1 VSEPSSWDHGY
12 HSASTYTNGFYRE
25 VTPSWLDFGALLKG
39 HRPPRES
46 EGEPFV
52 FLDLGCG
59 TGFGLVMLA
68 ALFPEGR
75 FFGVDFHPDHV
86 AHGLDLAKRA
96 GVNNIDIIEADFL
109 ALAAPDAQPPWP
121 LGGCDYVVA
130 HGIATWVTEP
140 VQSALLAVAA
150 ASLRPGGL
158 VYCSYNTYPGWLGR
172 SAYQKLLTLE
182 IPTAKKGEFG
192 HRFHQ
197 SARLLNQLL
206 GEESQP
212 SPMGATF
219 PGLRRDLLS
228 IEFAPVDYLFGEYAN
243 AGWAPLY
250 FTDMNLRCQVHK
262 LSFLGTATFSESF
275 FELLPPSLRDVVINE
290 PRSEVRELL
299 TDLATN
305 KSFRR
310 DILTKG
316 HVQLSQKEWSARLG
330 PISFRLLQPQD
341 EWIPVPTETLHF
353 HASFG
358 EIQGDPQA
366 YGPLISAI
374 TTSPSSIQSL
384 LSTIQQPQGELVVML
399 SLLLEAGCI
408 GFERGSAGSQ
418 SAPVVQRLNQ
428 LLLDRMQEGRT
439 YSQLALPAVGTAV
452 PFSVLEALID
462 KAHRDQLE
470 EPMLSSCVLLWLKEL
485 EVQLLDQDNQL
496 ITEPQ
501 AQVDRIKAIA
511 ATLKSGK
518 EPLLQRMGG
527 APGTRL
533 NQPRS
538 DRSRSKATTR
548 KGA

>member
-1 VSEPSSWDHGY
+1 VIEPSWDHGY
-12 HSASTYTNGFYRE
+12 HSGSTYTNGFYRE

-46 EGEPFV
+46 EGDPFV

-59 TGFGLVMLA
+59 TGFGLVLLA
-68 ALFPEGR
+68 ALYPEGR

-96 GVNNIDIIEADFL
+96 RVNNIVIIEADFL
-109 ALAAPDAQPPWP
+109 ALAAPEAQPPWP
-121 LGGCDYVVA
+121 IGGCDYVVA

-158 VYCSYNTYPGWLGR
+158 FYCSYNTYPGWLGR
-172 SAYQKLLTLE
+172 SAFQKLLALE
-182 IPTAKKGEFG
+182 IPTAKKGELG

-197 SARLLNQLL
+197 SARLLHQLL

-212 SPMGATF
+212 SPLGATF
-219 PGLRRDLLS
+219 PGLRRDVQS
-228 IEFAPVDYLFGEYAN
+228 IEFAPVDYLCGEYAN

-250 FTDMNLRCQVHK
+250 FTDMNARCQVHK

-275 FELLPPSLRDVVINE
+275 PELLPPTLREVVMNE
-290 PRSEVRELL
+290 ARSEARELL

-310 DILTKG
+310 DLLTKG
-316 HVQLSQKEWSARLG
+316 LVQLTQQEWSERLA
-330 PISFRLLQPQD
+330 PISFHLLQPQD
-341 EWIPVPTETLHF
+341 GWLPTPTATLQF
-353 HASFG
+353 RASFG
-358 EIQGDPQA
+358 ELQGDPQA
-366 YGPLISAI
+366 YGPLISAF
-374 TTSPSSIQSL
+374 TAKPTSIKSL
-384 LSTIQQPQGELVVML
+384 LSTNQQPQGEMVVML

-408 GFERGSAGSQ
+408 GFDRGSAGRQ
-418 SAPVVQRLNQ
+418 STPAVQRLNQ

-439 YSQLALPAVGTAV
+439 YSQLGLPAAGTAV
-452 PFSVLEALID
+452 PFSVLEALIY

-485 EVQLLDQDNQL
+485 EVQLLDPDNQV

-518 EPLLQRMGG
+518 EPLLQRMDG

-538 DRSRSKATTR
+538 DRIPSKARAR